1 MEPPEKDVW
10 IDEGHAG
17 GDRRS
22 ASRPTKAPSRR
33 RRRSPSRIDTAE
45 LSELVGSKRATT
57 LAPRIA
63 AAADAFADERY
74 PEARQIL
81 QPMAKEVPGSPI
93 VRELLGLT
101 LYRLGRWQ
109 PAAKELE
116 AFRDLTGGSTEQNPV
131 LADCYRA
138 QRRYDRA
145 DELWA
150 ELRDASPSG
159 ELVTEGRIVA
169 AGTLADRGRIGEAIE
184 LLERG
189 WRLPKAP
196 RDHHLRRAYA
206 LADLYER
213 AGDLPR
219 ARETFGWVLRNDR
232 SFADA
237 AERAAGL

>member
-1 MEPPEKDVW
+1 MGQPDRDVW
-10 IDEGHAG
+10 IDEGRAG
-17 GDRRS
+17 GDRRDPARS
-22 ASRPTKAPSRR
+22 AKAPSRR
-33 RRRSPSRIDTAE
+33 RRRSPSKIDAAE
-45 LSELVGSKRATT
+45 LSEQVGSKRAAT
-57 LAPRIA
+57 LAPRLA

-74 PEARQIL
+74 PEARQLL
-81 QPMAKEVPGSPI
+81 QPMAKEVPGSPV

-101 LYRLGRWQ
+101 LYRLGQWK
-109 PAAKELE
+109 PAARELE
-116 AFRDLTGGSTEQNPV
+116 AFRELTGGSTEQHPV

-169 AGTLADRGRIGEAIE
+169 AGTLADRGRIDEAIE

-219 ARETFGWVLRNDR
+219 ARETFGWVLRNER
-232 SFADA
+232 SFGDT
-237 AERAAGL
+237 AERAAAL

>member
-1 MEPPEKDVW
+1 VW
-10 IDEGHAG
+10 IDEGRAG
-17 GDRRS
+17 RDRRDS
-22 ASRPTKAPSRR
+22 TRAAKAPSRR

-45 LSELVGSKRATT
+45 LAELVGSKRAAT
-57 LAPRIA
+57 LAPRLA

-81 QPMAKEVPGSPI
+81 QPLGKEVPGSPT

-101 LYRLGRWQ
+101 YYRLGRWQ
-109 PAAKELE
+109 QAARELE
-116 AFRDLTGGSTEQNPV
+116 AFRDLTGGSTEQHPV

-145 DELWA
+145 DELWS
-150 ELRDASPSG
+150 ELREASPSG

-169 AGTLADRGRIGEAIE
+169 AGALADRGRLDEAIE

-219 ARETFGWVLRNDR
+219 ARETFGWVLRHDR